1 MAMTYD
7 NTAPLTKMDFA
18 ADYANTSPNALIVTS
33 AAGGSG
39 QTKLTVAGMVSASNK
54 LMAFIG
60 APASIAKGCKPG
72 KEWTEIKSGSTV
84 IAATTGMGAT
94 VVELDD
100 KGKVIS
106 IGYCA
111 SVTAGT

>member
-1 MAMTYD
+1 MTLQEEILRRR
-7 NTAPLTKMDFA
+7 TFA
-18 ADYANTSPNALIVTS
+18 IIAHPD
-33 AAGGSG
+33 AGK
-39 QTKLTVAGMVSASNK
+39 TTLTVAGMVNASNK

-72 KEWTEIKSGSTV
+72 KDWTEITSGVTA
-84 IAATTGMGAT
+84 IDTTTGMGAT

-100 KGKVIS
+100 EGKVIS